1 MNNHKIFRV
10 MEIFWLVVAGMMAVL
25 SIWLM
30 VEQKF
35 DSARMPLFAT
45 FAASALFALR
55 RYQRRKIEKM
65 NNSSIE
71 NKGDA

>member
-1 MNNHKIFRV
+1 
-10 MEIFWLVVAGMMAVL
+10 MEIFWLVVAGMMAIL

-65 NNSSIE
+65 NNSRIE

>member
-1 MNNHKIFRV
+1 MNNQKIFRA
-10 MEIFWLVVAGMMAVL
+10 MEIFWLIVAGIMAVL

-30 VEQKF
+30 IEQKF

-55 RYQRRKIEKM
+55 RYQRKRIEKM
-65 NNSSIE
+65 NNGNQS
-71 NKGDA
+71 NQGKP